1 MPKRSLALTGL
12 LFVMVTVLSGQQ
24 PPPARDPG
32 PVVHQS
38 TDPVLREFRYRSI
51 GPASMGG
58 RVDDIEAVESD
69 PFTVYVGFATGG
81 LWKTTNN
88 GTTWTPLF
96 DEQAVSSIGDI
107 AIAPSNPSVVYAG
120 TGEPNN
126 RQSSTIGNGMYKST
140 DAGKTWTHIGLADTQ
155 SIGRIVVDPKD
166 PNLVYVAAVGHL
178 FGPNKER
185 GLFKTSDGGA
195 TWTNTKFI
203 DENTGF
209 TDVTMDPTDSR
220 VLYATSYQRR
230 RVPWG
235 FSGGGPGCGL
245 WKTSDAG
252 KTWTLLTG
260 NGLPEGTLGR
270 LGVAVSRSKPNVVYA
285 QIEVGPSPGTG
296 AGVSHAGGKASDA
309 QPGTGGGGGGGGA
322 GQQQQQQDRPPDPKQ
337 SGVWRSDDRGK
348 TWRIMSNNNNRP
360 MYYSQIRIDP
370 TNDQIIYTMGASFYK
385 SVDGGKTFRVVSGM
399 GHGDHHALW
408 INPRNSRHLLLGHD
422 GGFDISYDQ
431 AETFDY
437 HNIMAV
443 GQFYA
448 ISADMRKPYY
458 VYGGLQDNGSW
469 GGPSATRGQGSTNAD
484 WYRVGGG
491 DGFYTMNDPMDWSIV
506 YSESQNGNMNR
517 LDLKA
522 GRSVSIR
529 PRARPRRQT
538 TTTTNPPEAGQTAPG
553 RSNPNPARED
563 QPTATTGQAAGQSQ
577 PPPPQPPAAA
587 QGQPQAAGGAGG
599 LGQQQPQTSNIVPE
613 PPAGTTFRFNWN
625 TPLAL
630 SPHDPRVVYT
640 GAERFFKSTN
650 RGDTWTMTG
659 DLTKNI
665 GRFARP
671 IMGIAPDV
679 PVPSHH
685 DGTLVFG
692 SIATIA
698 ESPARRGVIW
708 VGTDD
713 GNVQVSRD
721 GGETFTNVTS
731 QIQGVSGEYLVS
743 RVEPSRFDGGTCYI
757 TIDNHRNDDWKPYVF
772 VTRDYGQ
779 TWTSVSGNLPEVG
792 NVNVI
797 EEDTRNPNLL
807 FVGTEFGLFVS
818 TNGGREWKRFSE
830 GLPTV
835 RIDDLL
841 VHPRDSDLIVGTHG
855 RSIWVLDDI
864 SPLQE
869 LSDQTVKTDAFLF
882 SIRNATQW
890 QNDTQSAR
898 VNNARHFRAQN
909 PEGASISYHLAKDA
923 AEATITISDQTG
935 KMIRTLKG
943 PAKAGLNRV
952 RWNLRGEPP
961 PRPAG
966 FTGGGGGGFG
976 GQFTGPAAEPGS
988 YVVKVS
994 VAGKDLIRPLTIE
1007 ADTGPER

>member
-1 MPKRSLALTGL
+1 MSRRPFAVSLLLSISVAALAA
-12 LFVMVTVLSGQQ
+12 QQ
-24 PPPARDPG
+24 PPPARDSG
-32 PVVHQS
+32 AIVNLS
-38 TDPVLREFRYRSI
+38 SDPFLRELRYRSI
-51 GPASMGG
+51 GPAGMGG
-58 RVDDIEAVESD
+58 RVDDIEAVEGD

-81 LWKTTNN
+81 LWKTMNN
-88 GTTWTPLF
+88 GTTWTPIF
-96 DEQAVSSIGDI
+96 DGQPVSSIGDI
-107 AIAPSNPSVVYAG
+107 AIAPSNPGLVYVG

-166 PNLVYVAAVGHL
+166 PNTVYVAAVGHL

-185 GLFKTSDGGA
+185 GLFKTTDGGT

-203 DENTGF
+203 DEDTGF
-209 TDVTMDPTDSR
+209 SDVAMDPADSR
-220 VLYATSYQRR
+220 VLYAVSYQRR

-235 FSGGGPGCGL
+235 FSGGGPGSGL
-245 WKTSDAG
+245 WKTIDAG
-252 KTWTLLTG
+252 KTWTKVSG
-260 NGLPEGTLGR
+260 SGFPDGILGR
-270 LGVAVSRSKPNVVYA
+270 IGVAVSRSKPNVVYA
-285 QIEVGPSPGTG
+285 QVEVGPSPGTG

-309 QPGTGGGGGGGGA
+309 QPGQGGGGGGGA
-322 GQQQQQQDRPPDPKQ
+322 GQQQQQDRPPDPKR

-348 TWRIMSNNNNRP
+348 TWRLMSNNNNRP

-385 SVDGGKTFRVVSGM
+385 SVDGGKTFRVVTGM

-422 GGFDISYDQ
+422 GGFDVSYDQ

-437 HNIMAV
+437 HNVMAV

-448 ISADMRKPYY
+448 ISADMRKPYF

-469 GGPSATRGQGSTNAD
+469 GGPSGTRGQGSTNAD

-491 DGFYTMNDPMDWSIV
+491 DGFYTMNDPADWSIV

-517 LDLKA
+517 LDLQS
-522 GRSVSIR
+522 GRTVGIR
-529 PRARPRRQT
+529 PRARPRRE
-538 TTTTNPPEAGQTAPG
+538 TTTNPAEAGRPAEG
-553 RSNPNPARED
+553 RRSPNQPRED
-563 QPTATTGQAAGQSQ
+563 QPTATSGQTTANR
-577 PPPPQPPAAA
+577 PQPAGEEQPA
-587 QGQPQAAGGAGG
+587 PVGGFG
-599 LGQQQPQTSNIVPE
+599 QQPQTSNIVPE
-613 PPAGTTFRFNWN
+613 PPPGTTFRFNWN
-625 TPLAL
+625 TPLAM
-630 SPHDPRVVYT
+630 SPHDPRVIYT
-640 GAERFFKSTN
+640 GGERFFKSTN
-650 RGDTWTMTG
+650 RGDTWSMGG

-671 IMGIAPDV
+671 IMGVAPDV

-692 SIATIA
+692 SITTIA

-713 GNVQVSRD
+713 GNVQLSRD
-721 GGETFTNVTS
+721 GGETFTNVAS
-731 QIQGVSGEYLVS
+731 RIPGVSGEYLVS
-743 RVEPSRFDGGTCYI
+743 RVEPSRFDAGTCYV

-779 TWTSVSGNLPEVG
+779 AWTSIASNLPAMG

-807 FVGTEFGLFVS
+807 FIGTEFGVFAS
-818 TNGGREWKRFSE
+818 ANGGREWKRFSG

-841 VHPRDSDLIVGTHG
+841 VHPRDHDLIVGTHG
-855 RSIWVLDDI
+855 RSIWIMDDI

-869 LSDQTVKTDAFLF
+869 LSDEVVRANAFLF
-882 SIRNATQW
+882 SVRNATQW
-890 QNDTQSAR
+890 QNDIQSAR

-909 PEGASISYHLAKDA
+909 SDGAVINYHVAKDA
-923 AEATITISDQTG
+923 DEATITITDGTG
-935 KMIRTLKG
+935 RTIRTLKA

-961 PRPAG
+961 PRPPG
-966 FTGGGGGGFG
+966 LTGGGGGGFG
-976 GQFTGPAAEPGS
+976 GQFLGPPAEPGN
-988 YVVKVS
+988 YVVKLS
-994 VAGKDLIRPLTIE
+994 VGGTELVKPLTIE
-1007 ADTGPER
+1007 ADAGPDR